1 MGDYGAGGGTNAE
14 AASFSPAS
22 RSKGQ
27 MDFAS
32 GPPSSS
38 SGLLPRI
45 SEIGGK
51 SMARSSP
58 EGGRFDSW
66 DDSALLS
73 DNFLKG
79 LGENDRPAFSNF
91 NSQENQ
97 VHFCQNKIMLLKVV
111 PSALADVLWSDDG
124 VTFCFDN
131 MLYGFSIYLDSFCGK
146 LNQVL

>member
-1 MGDYGAGGGTNAE
+1 MRGMGDYGAGGGTNAE
-14 AASFSPAS
+14 ASFSPAS

-27 MDFAS
+27 MDFSS

-38 SGLLPRI
+38 SGLLPCI

-73 DNFLKG
+73 DNFLRG
-79 LGENDRPAFSNF
+79 LGENDRPTFSNF

-97 VHFCQNKIMLLKVV
+97 VHFCQNKIMPLKVV
-111 PSALADVLWSDDG
+111 VVPGALADVLCFDNG
-124 VTFCFDN
+124 VTFLF
-131 MLYGFSIYLDSFCGK
+131 
-146 LNQVL
+146 